1 MDNNDKNENLQSA
14 ETENTTPAKDS
25 DSAAAPVKNK
35 KKYTFKNFVNDVF
48 EILETVLLWAFALR
62 LLFIFVI
69 GNAVVD
75 GDSMVPTLINEEKLI
90 YYQLAYTPSEG
101 DIVIINSTEKLGKV
115 IVKRVI
121 ATEGQTVDINF
132 ETSEVIVD
140 GNVLDEPYINNATR
154 AVSPAAF
161 ESYPITVPEGCIFVM
176 GDNRGVS
183 LDSRHASLGFVKK
196 EDVLG
201 KVVFRYSVPEE
212 SDNSIGVI
220 KSAEY

>member
-1 MDNNDKNENLQSA
+1 MDNNDKNENFQSA
-14 ETENTTPAKDS
+14 EADS
-25 DSAAAPVKNK
+25 NESDAAPVKK
-35 KKYTFKNFVNDVF
+35 KKYTLKDFGNDVF
-48 EILETVLLWAFALR
+48 EILETVLLWAFILR

-75 GDSMVPTLINEEKLI
+75 GDSMVPTLMNEEKLI
-90 YYQLAYTPSEG
+90 YYQLAYTPSDG

-121 ATEGQTVDINF
+121 ATEGQTIDINF
-132 ETSEVIVD
+132 ETSEVFVD
-140 GNVLDEPYINNATR
+140 GQLIDEPYINNATR
-154 AVSPAAF
+154 MVSPAAF
-161 ESYPITVPEGCIFVM
+161 ESYPVTVPEGYIFVM

-183 LDSRHASLGFVKK
+183 LDSRHASLGLVKK

-201 KVVFRYSVPEE
+201 KVVFRYSVPED
-212 SDNSIGVI
+212 SDNSVGII